1 MSETL
6 TEEVWRPKTNK
17 WIITLSVMIATFV
30 DNLNSSI
37 ANVALKYIA
46 GSYSISDDESLWIIT
61 MFLIACSILLPATDW
76 CSKVFGRKNFFLF
89 CIALF
94 AVASFI
100 CGIAPNF
107 GVMLLGRILQGLG
120 GGCLLPISQA
130 IIFESF
136 PQEEQGKG
144 AAVFGVGIL
153 LAPIIG
159 PILGGWLTTNFSWNW
174 VFFISVPISILS
186 FFMVIKFVEDPPYM
200 KAQGLQHFDTLGFLL
215 LIIWI
220 STFQVMVDN
229 GQKNGWF
236 DSAYICKLGI
246 VSLISFIALIWW
258 ELKNKKPLFDLR
270 IFKNFQFTIGQSMIA
285 IAIGIVFASVAIL
298 PRFLQSLMGYDAY
311 LSGLA
316 SGPMGVGSVLGIA
329 LSGFLSNKVDPKK
342 LVFTGVILTF
352 IACMMFAGLNLYI
365 VIQNVVLP
373 NILIGIGSTF
383 IIIPSITITFSKVSN
398 EGMTHASCL
407 QNLTKNVL
415 SAIGTSSVGVFVSS
429 YSQIHQTYL
438 VDRLTLLNNN
448 FSERISFLVSTF
460 MQTGMD
466 RVTAEVAANS
476 MIYKQLIQQSM
487 LSAYISTYKTYTLL
501 VLIVIPLLIL
511 LSRGKT
517 ENG

>member
-1 MSETL
+1 
-6 TEEVWRPKTNK
+6 
-17 WIITLSVMIATFV
+17 
-30 DNLNSSI
+30 
-37 ANVALKYIA
+37 
-46 GSYSISDDESLWIIT
+46 
-61 MFLIACSILLPATDW
+61 
-76 CSKVFGRKNFFLF
+76 
-89 CIALF
+89 
-94 AVASFI
+94 
-100 CGIAPNF
+100 
-107 GVMLLGRILQGLG
+107 
-120 GGCLLPISQA
+120 
-130 IIFESF
+130 
-136 PQEEQGKG
+136 
-144 AAVFGVGIL
+144 
-153 LAPIIG
+153 
-159 PILGGWLTTNFSWNW
+159 
-174 VFFISVPISILS
+174 
-186 FFMVIKFVEDPPYM
+186 
-200 KAQGLQHFDTLGFLL
+200 
-215 LIIWI
+215 
-220 STFQVMVDN
+220 
-229 GQKNGWF
+229 
-236 DSAYICKLGI
+236 
-246 VSLISFIALIWW
+246 
-258 ELKNKKPLFDLR
+258 
-270 IFKNFQFTIGQSMIA
+270 MIA

-398 EGMTHASCL
+398 EGMTNASCL

-460 MQTGMD
+460 IIIPSTTITFVKVSNEDMTNASSLQNLTKNVLSAIGTSSVGVFVSSYSQIHQTYLVDKLTLLNNNFSERISFLVSSFMQTGMD
-466 RVTAEVAANS
+466 RMTAEIAANS
-476 MIYKQLIQQSM
+476 MIYEQLIQQSM
-487 LSAYISTYKTYTLL
+487 LSAYISTYKTYALL

-511 LSRGKT
+511 LSKRKT

>member
-1 MSETL
+1 
-6 TEEVWRPKTNK
+6 
-17 WIITLSVMIATFV
+17 
-30 DNLNSSI
+30 
-37 ANVALKYIA
+37 
-46 GSYSISDDESLWIIT
+46 
-61 MFLIACSILLPATDW
+61 
-76 CSKVFGRKNFFLF
+76 
-89 CIALF
+89 
-94 AVASFI
+94 
-100 CGIAPNF
+100 
-107 GVMLLGRILQGLG
+107 
-120 GGCLLPISQA
+120 
-130 IIFESF
+130 
-136 PQEEQGKG
+136 
-144 AAVFGVGIL
+144 
-153 LAPIIG
+153 
-159 PILGGWLTTNFSWNW
+159 
-174 VFFISVPISILS
+174 
-186 FFMVIKFVEDPPYM
+186 
-200 KAQGLQHFDTLGFLL
+200 
-215 LIIWI
+215 
-220 STFQVMVDN
+220 
-229 GQKNGWF
+229 
-236 DSAYICKLGI
+236 
-246 VSLISFIALIWW
+246 
-258 ELKNKKPLFDLR
+258 
-270 IFKNFQFTIGQSMIA
+270 MIA

-383 IIIPSITITFSKVSN
+383 IIIPSITITFSKVSS
-398 EGMTHASCL
+398 EGMTNASCL

-487 LSAYISTYKTYTLL
+487 LSAYISTYRTYALL

-511 LSRGKT
+511 LSKGKT

>member
-1 MSETL
+1 M
-6 TEEVWRPKTNK
+6 TEALAEEEWRPKTNK

-61 MFLIACSILLPATDW
+61 MFLIACSILLPATGW

-236 DSAYICKLGI
+236 GSAYICKLGI
-246 VSLISFIALIWW
+246 VSLISFITLIWW

-270 IFKNFQFTIGQSMIA
+270 IFKNFQFTIGQSKIA

-398 EGMTHASCL
+398 EGMTNASCL

-487 LSAYISTYKTYTLL
+487 LSAYISTYRTYALL

-511 LSRGKT
+511 LSKGKT